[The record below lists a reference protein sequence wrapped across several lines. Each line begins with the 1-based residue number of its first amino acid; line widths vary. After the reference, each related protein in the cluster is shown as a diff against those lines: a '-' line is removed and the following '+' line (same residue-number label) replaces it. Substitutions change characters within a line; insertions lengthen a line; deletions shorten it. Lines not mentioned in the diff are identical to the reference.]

1 MPAYRQLNLVD
12 LLEAFSSGS
21 PVPGGGSAA
30 ALAGTVAVSL
40 LMMVARVPRTRTGAS
55 IEEIGLEDAASRLL
69 PLREALMQLVDRDAA
84 AYDQVLTAS
93 RSVRHSG
100 AESTRRAVDPVLLE
114 ATSTQMDVLR
124 NCRDALR
131 VAQPVLTHGARSAI
145 ADMRVATELLQAAA
159 RGAAAT
165 VDANIGLIGDAD
177 ARQAIEAERHRLDE
191 EISGM
196 LDGARRTL
204 L

>member
-1 MPAYRQLNLVD
+1 MPAFRQLNLTE

-30 ALAGTVAVSL
+30 ALAGAIAVSL
-40 LMMVARVPRTRTGAS
+40 LMMVARVPRTRTGKS
-55 IEEIGLEDAASRLL
+55 LEDSGLEQAAAQLL

-84 AYDQVLTAS
+84 AYDMVLTAS

-100 AESTRRAVDPVLLE
+100 PESTRRAVDPVLLE

-124 NCRDALR
+124 SCRDAVR
-131 VAQPVLTHGARSAI
+131 AAHPVVTHGARSTL
-145 ADMRVATELLQAAA
+145 ADMRVALELLQAAA

-165 VDANIGLIGDAD
+165 VDANVGLIGDAE
-177 ARQAIEAERHRLDE
+177 ASRAIAAERHAIDE
-191 EISGM
+191 EMSG
-196 LDGARRTL
+196 LLESARRTL
-204 L
+204 M